1 MSHKSEPIVFG
12 RVLWVGVEEA
22 DAAGFA
28 EPLLC
33 GLATAASLE
42 AGLLRFRNG
51 AFDAIAVT
59 GFGGEDCEAFAD
71 AVRSEGSGVPLVFR
85 LAGGDVRLSAR
96 LAHAG
101 ATAVYGPDT
110 SLEDILHETDRLA
123 SEYHR
128 RLRRQVGEREPWRQ
142 TIIGRSEG
150 MRRVCEVIARVAER
164 KSTVLITGESGTGKE
179 VVARAIHMASGR
191 SRRPMLSV
199 NCAAIPE
206 GLLESELFGHVRGAF
221 TGAVQQRAGLFEQAS
236 GGTLFLD
243 EIGDMPMGLQAKLL
257 RVLQEQQ
264 FQRLGSAETIRVDVR
279 IIAATN
285 TKLEKLIREGRFRE
299 DLFYRLNVVGIAM
312 PALRD
317 RAEDIPLLAAHF
329 AAKICQAEGLPVKEI
344 MPAAM
349 TRLYRQSWPGNVR
362 QLQNVI
368 ERAVVLGGEERVV
381 RPGDIDVPKPC
392 GPVGVPEAGIIDI
405 THGLD
410 YERTVRAFERNILE
424 QALKQTS
431 GNKTRAAELLRL
443 GRTTLAAK
451 LRVLG
456 EVA

>member
-1 MSHKSEPIVFG
+1 MSLKPELISPG
-12 RVLWVGVEEA
+12 RVLWIGPDES
-22 DAAGFA
+22 DAAELA
-28 EPLLC
+28 QPVLC
-33 GLATAASLE
+33 ALTVAGSLE

-51 AFDAIAVT
+51 AFDAVAVT
-59 GFGGEDCEAFAD
+59 GIGGEDCAALAD
-71 AVRSEGSGVPLVFR
+71 VVRSEGSDVPLIFR
-85 LAGGDVRLSAR
+85 IAGPDVRLSAR

-101 ATAVYGPDT
+101 ATAVYGPDAP
-110 SLEDILHETDRLA
+110 LEEILHEADRLG

-128 RLRRQVGEREPWRQ
+128 HAGRRLQECAPWRR
-142 TIIGRSEG
+142 TIIGQSEG
-150 MRRVCEVIARVAER
+150 IRRVCEVIARVAER

-179 VVARAIHMASGR
+179 VVARAIHMASPR
-191 SRRPMLSV
+191 SKRPMLSV

-221 TGAVQQRAGLFEQAS
+221 TGAVNQRAGLFEQAN

-243 EIGDMPMGLQAKLL
+243 EIGDMPVGLQAKLL

-264 FQRLGSAETIRVDVR
+264 FQRLGGSEPIRVDVR

-285 TKLEKLIREGRFRE
+285 TKLEQLIQEGRFRE
-299 DLFYRLNVVGIAM
+299 DLFYRLNVVAIAM

-317 RAEDIPLLAAHF
+317 RPEDIPLLATHF
-329 AAKICQAEGLPVKEI
+329 AGKVCQAEGLPVKTI

-349 TRLYRQSWPGNVR
+349 SRLYRQSWPGNVR

-368 ERAVVLGGEERVV
+368 ERAVVLGAEERLV
-381 RPGDIDVPKPC
+381 RPGDIDVPEAA
-392 GPVGVPEAGIIDI
+392 GPSLVHDIGVIDT

-410 YERTVRAFERNILE
+410 YERTVQAFERNILE

-456 EVA
+456 NVA